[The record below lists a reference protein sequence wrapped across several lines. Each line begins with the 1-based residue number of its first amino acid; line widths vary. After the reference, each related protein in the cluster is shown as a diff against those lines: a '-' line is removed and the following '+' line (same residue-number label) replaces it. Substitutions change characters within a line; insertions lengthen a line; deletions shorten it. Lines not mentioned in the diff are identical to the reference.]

1 MKPRIWLFAISAA
14 CFSLTTQANTD
25 VKSASVPVAEA
36 VNEPEAVKVV
46 RLFIQAFN
54 NHSVEQLLKYTT
66 ANIHWSNVAAM
77 KMDIQTS
84 SQNELGAAMTD
95 YFASLNNAKATLR
108 RITVTGNYV
117 STVEEVQW
125 SHDGEQS
132 SQCSLGVYQLNGD
145 KINAVWYYP
154 AHACDEQVWQDEVN
168 LDIVQPEI
176 GLLKEMR
183 Q

>member
-1 MKPRIWLFAISAA
+1 MKPQIWLFALSAA
-14 CFSLTTQANTD
+14 CFSFTTLANS
-25 VKSASVPVAEA
+25 SAESAVATKPVAA
-36 VNEPEAVKVV
+36 NEPEPVKVV
-46 RLFIQAFN
+46 RQFIQAFN
-54 NHSVEQLLKYTT
+54 NHSVEQLLKHTT
-66 ANIHWSNVAAM
+66 PNIHWSNVSTM

-108 RITVTGNYV
+108 RVTVTGNYV

-125 SHDGEQS
+125 SHEGEQS

-154 AHACDEQVWQDEVN
+154 AHACGEQVWQDVAKPE
-168 LDIVQPEI
+168 IVQPEI
-176 GLLKEMR
+176 GLLKETR